1 MNEFKAGVKAAVPT
15 AMGYISIGIALG
27 IVGAAAGLKAWQM
40 GLMSLMVYAGSAQF
54 ALVAMMAAGADILT
68 MTATVFLINLRNML
82 MSLHATT
89 LFPGLSLGQGLA
101 IGSLITDESYG
112 VLMGRAVHEKTISP
126 SWMHGNN
133 IFSYLVWIVST
144 ILGTILGSLIPSP
157 EKFGLDFALIA
168 MFIGLLVF
176 QLEAM
181 LSLGAKKL
189 LLILGAVAISYVALA
204 MVVTDSLAV
213 LLATLIGCGLGVL
226 VDRE

>member
-68 MTATVFLINLRNML
+68 MAATVFLINLRNML

-112 VLMGRAVHEKTISP
+112 VLMGRALHEKTISP

-181 LSLGAKKL
+181 LPLGTKKL
-189 LLILGAVAISYVALA
+189 LLILGAVAISYVVLT

-226 VDRE
+226 IDRE

>member
-112 VLMGRAVHEKTISP
+112 VLMGRALHEKTISP

-157 EKFGLDFALIA
+157 EKFGMDFALIA

-181 LSLGAKKL
+181 LPLGAKKL
-189 LLILGAVAISYVALA
+189 LLILGAVAISYVVFT

-226 VDRE
+226 IDRE